1 MKKGLA
7 LTLFLMMTAMFIKAQ
22 TGDPELDYI
31 KKTYSKDKQTIVGE
45 YMSLNLQDSAK
56 FWPLYGEYEAK
67 RETLAATRINLITQY
82 VNGYSTLTPDA
93 IDKLV
98 RASFDNTLSLDKLNS
113 DYYDKIKK
121 SIGAVSAGK
130 YMQLEIYLQTM
141 WKAVVQ
147 SNIPL
152 IGAVDKSKQN

>member
-1 MKKGLA
+1 MKKLLV
-7 LTLFLMMTAMFIKAQ
+7 LTLGLIMTSMFVKAQ
-22 TGDPELDYI
+22 SGDPELDYI
-31 KKTYSKDKQTIVGE
+31 KKTYSKDKKTIVNE
-45 YMSLNLQDSAK
+45 YMNLNGQDSAK
-56 FWPLYGEYEAK
+56 FWPLYGEYEGK
-67 RETLAATRINLITQY
+67 RETLASARIDLINQY

-98 RASFDNTLSLDKLNS
+98 KASFDNTISLDKLNAE
-113 DYYDKIKK
+113 YYDKIKK
-121 SIGAVSAGK
+121 SIGAVNSGK

-152 IGAVDKSKQN
+152 IGAVDKTKQN